1 MREMHFPGR
10 TVRRE
15 TAPGKWCRKGENMGK
30 SIREFE
36 IMGISL
42 PVYLLITALTGFV
55 MLMGWMPKG
64 MIGAFAVM
72 MVFGG
77 LFNAVGNNLP
87 IVKTYLGG
95 GAIVCIFAAAAMVT
109 FGLIP
114 NAVVENVDTFMN
126 TTGFLNFYI
135 AALITGSILGMNRTL
150 LLRAAVRFLPVALCA
165 MTMAILAVGVVGM
178 VMGYGFSEAVMYVAI
193 PMMGGGMGAGVVPL
207 SGMYAE
213 ALGQDSSIIISRMI
227 PASTLG
233 NVTAI
238 IGAGLL
244 AKLGE
249 VKPALSGNGKL
260 MRKET
265 EDMKDSAML
274 PVGVQMMGIG
284 MVLALSFYLIGTII
298 GKLVPA
304 IHTYAWMIIMVALSK
319 ALGIIPSK
327 FEQAAK
333 QWSSF
338 VMGNWTQALLV
349 GIGISMIDLVAV
361 AEAFSITYLILV
373 LVVVG
378 GVALGA
384 GIGGYLVGF
393 YPIESA
399 ITAGLCTTNM
409 GGTGDIAVLSA
420 AHRMELLPFAQIST
434 RICGALILIVAS
446 VLVKVLL

>member
-1 MREMHFPGR
+1 
-10 TVRRE
+10 
-15 TAPGKWCRKGENMGK
+15 MGK
-30 SIREFE
+30 ANEKGFQ
-36 IMGISL
+36 IMGIPL
-42 PVYLLITALTGFV
+42 PIYLLITALVFV
-55 MLMGWMPKG
+55 TMMCGWLPKG
-64 MIGAFAVM
+64 MIGAFAIM

-77 LFNAVGNNLP
+77 LFNAIGNNLP
-87 IVKTYLGG
+87 IVRTYLGG
-95 GAIVCIFAAAAMVT
+95 GAIVCIFASAALVT
-109 FGLIP
+109 IGVVP
-114 NAVVENVDTFMN
+114 QAVVENVDNFMN

-165 MTMAILAVGVVGM
+165 MTFAILLVGVAGM

-213 ALGQDSSIIISRMI
+213 ALNQDSAVIISRMI

-238 IGAGLL
+238 VGAGLL

-249 VKPALSGNGKL
+249 VKPDLSGNGRL

-265 EDMKDSAML
+265 EDMKDSEQL
-274 PVGVQMMGIG
+274 PLSVQMMGIG
-284 MVLALSFYLIGTII
+284 MILALCFYLVGTIV
-298 GKLVPA
+298 GKFIPA
-304 IHTYAWMIIMVALSK
+304 IHAYAWMIIAVALSK
-319 ALGIIPSK
+319 AAGIIPGK

-349 GIGISMIDLVAV
+349 GIGISMIDLNAV
-361 AEAFSITYLILV
+361 ASAFSVTYLILV

-384 GIGGYLVGF
+384 GVGGQLVGF
-393 YPIESA
+393 YPIESS

-420 AHRMELLPFAQIST
+420 AKRMELLPFAQIAT

-446 VLVKVLL
+446 VLIKVLL

>member
-1 MREMHFPGR
+1 M
-10 TVRRE
+10 
-15 TAPGKWCRKGENMGK
+15 GELK
-30 SIREFE
+30 KFE

-42 PVYLLITALTGFV
+42 PVYLLITSMVFV
-55 MLMGWMPKG
+55 TMMLGWMPKG

-77 LFNAVGNNLP
+77 LFNTIGNHTP

-95 GAIVCIFAAAAMVT
+95 GAIVCIFASAALVT
-109 FGLIP
+109 FGVIP
-114 NAVVENVDTFMN
+114 EAVIESVDGFMN

-135 AALITGSILGMNRTL
+135 AALITGSILGMNRSL

-165 MTMAILAVGVVGM
+165 MTFAILAVGFVGM
-178 VMGYGFSEAVMYVAI
+178 IMGYGFADAVMYVAI

-213 ALGQDSSIIISRMI
+213 ALGQESSVLISRMI

-233 NVTAI
+233 NVCAI
-238 IGAGLL
+238 VGAGLL

-249 VKPALSGNGKL
+249 VKPSLTGNGKL
-260 MRKET
+260 MRKDVEEMT
-265 EDMKDSAML
+265 DSEML
-274 PVGVQMMGIG
+274 PTSVQMMGIG
-284 MVLALSFYLIGTII
+284 MILALCFYLVGTMIN
-298 GKLVPA
+298 KLVPS
-304 IHTYAWMIIMVALSK
+304 IHTYAWMIIAVAASK

-333 QWSSF
+333 QWSGF
-338 VMGNWTQALLV
+338 VMGNWNQALLV
-349 GIGISMIDLVAV
+349 GIGISMIDLNAV
-361 AEAFSITYLILV
+361 ASAFSLTYLILV

-384 GIGGYLVGF
+384 GVGGYLVGF
-393 YPIESA
+393 YPVESS

-420 AHRMELLPFAQIST
+420 ARRMELLPFAQIAT

>member
-1 MREMHFPGR
+1 MKEKIF
-10 TVRRE
+10 
-15 TAPGKWCRKGENMGK
+15 K
-30 SIREFE
+30 IE

-42 PVYLLITALTGFV
+42 PVYLVITALAVFV
-55 MLMGWMPKG
+55 MAMGWMPDG
-64 MIGAFAVM
+64 MIGAFAIM
-72 MVFGG
+72 MILGG
-77 LFNAVGNNLP
+77 LFNKIGNNLP
-87 IVKTYLGG
+87 IIKTYLGG
-95 GAIVCIFAAAAMVT
+95 GAIVCIFASAGLVT
-109 FGLIP
+109 AGLVP
-114 NAVVENVDTFMN
+114 DAVIENVDTFMN

-135 AALITGSILGMNRTL
+135 AALITGSILGMNRKL

-165 MTMAILAVGVVGM
+165 MAMAILAVGLVGAL
-178 VMGYGFSEAVMYVAI
+178 MGYGFSEAIMYVAI

-207 SGMYAE
+207 SGMYAA
-213 ALGQDSSIIISRMI
+213 ALGQDSAVIISRMI

-238 IGAGLL
+238 VGAGLL

-260 MRKET
+260 MRKDDG
-265 EDMKDSAML
+265 DMEEGKAAPTS
-274 PVGVQMMGIG
+274 VQMMGIG
-284 MVLALSFYLIGTII
+284 MILAISYYLLGTVIN
-298 GKLVPA
+298 KAVPA
-304 IHTYAWMIIMVALSK
+304 IHTYAWMIIMVAFTK
-319 ALGIIPSK
+319 AIGLIPEK

-333 QWSSF
+333 QWSGF

-349 GIGISMIDLVAV
+349 GIGISMIDLKAV
-361 AEAFSITYLILV
+361 ASAFSITYLILV

-384 GIGGYLVGF
+384 GVGGYLVGF
-393 YPIESA
+393 YPIESS

-420 AHRMELLPFAQIST
+420 AKRMELLPFAQIAT
-434 RICGALILIVAS
+434 RICGGLILIVAS